1 MAARVSS
8 KHQSGES
15 ELPFR
20 DVASTLTPNPLR
32 ARLNAGKPAIGTSV
46 VSWSPAIVEIAAYA
60 GLDFVRLDTEHS
72 WRRDESLD
80 HLIRAALLRQIVP
93 VVRVEGSDL
102 ALVRKVLELGAGG
115 VIVTEIETAKDAR
128 DLVRASKFPPNGTRG
143 YSSLCESA
151 GWGSAPAREWV
162 EWSDTE
168 PLIGIMV
175 ETPGILDDV
184 DDIMAVPGIDF
195 AFFGPAD
202 FSMNLGL
209 RAPAKAD
216 ARLQQGLERTVKAAR
231 NAGKHVM
238 ATSGSSAD
246 EIAKVLGLG
255 VSFVEVPNDLA
266 SVRVGWSAARTN
278 MLKVLGN

>member
-1 MAARVSS
+1 M
-8 KHQSGES
+8 
-15 ELPFR
+15 PFR
-20 DVASTLTPNPLR
+20 DVESALTPNALR
-32 ARLNAGKPAIGTSV
+32 ARLNDGKPAIGTSV
-46 VSWSPAIVEIAAYA
+46 VSWSPAIVEVAAYA

-80 HLIRAALLRQIVP
+80 HLIRAALLRHIVP

-115 VIVTEIETAKDAR
+115 VIVTEIETVSAAR

-151 GWGSAPAREWV
+151 GWGSAPARDWV

-175 ETPGILDDV
+175 ETPSILDDV
-184 DDIMAVPGIDF
+184 DEIMAVPGIDF

-209 RAPAKAD
+209 RAPAKGD
-216 ARLQQGLERTVKAAR
+216 ARLQEGLQRTVKAAQ

-238 ATSGSSAD
+238 ATSGSSTE
-246 EIAKVLGLG
+246 EIAKVLDLG

-266 SVRVGWSAARTN
+266 SVRLGWSAARAN
-278 MLKVLGN
+278 MLKVLES